1 MAYHLDELLSPF
13 AVERLR
19 ASLKNGDEWLSSAPS
34 RLVDEAH
41 RFDVVPTAAQWGG
54 NRSVACRGIRPD
66 GTEVVVKVSA
76 YPGTTRR
83 ETHSLAVLSASG
95 RVPDVVAADPAAE
108 VLITRLIP
116 SVTPLSEVEEVRSEA
131 SALADLLRVVHS
143 CDSALLPADLSIP
156 FRLAAAWQAASAW
169 RHAPRLDLARAAE
182 FLELLGPSEEVS
194 LHGDLVPANVLR
206 SASGELF
213 LVDPQA
219 SAGDPASAVASWG
232 LLRGNGDEL
241 GWRAGGGAIRR
252 ALVLGSLLSLDHER
266 VLAHLAFQALELACR
281 QASWEQWEWAAES
294 IELYRRTREALS

>member
-1 MAYHLDELLSPF
+1 MAYRLDELLSPF
-13 AVERLR
+13 AIERLR
-19 ASLKNGDEWLSSAPS
+19 ASLTYGDDWLRNAPS

-41 RFDVVPTAAQWGG
+41 RFDVVPTAPQWGG

-66 GTEVVVKVSA
+66 GTEVVVKLSA
-76 YPGTTRR
+76 YKGTTRR
-83 ETHSLAVLSASG
+83 ETHSLAVLAPSA
-95 RVPDVVAADPAAE
+95 RVPEVIAADPSAE

-116 SVTPLSEVEEVRSEA
+116 DATPLSEVDEIKTEA
-131 SALADLLRVVHS
+131 AGLAELLRLVHA
-143 CDSALLPADLSIP
+143 CDAELLPSEISIP

-169 RHAPRLDLARAAE
+169 RHAPRIDLARAAE
-182 FLELLGPSEEVS
+182 VLELLPPAPSVA
-194 LHGDLVPANVLR
+194 LHGDLVPANVLK
-206 SASGELF
+206 SSSGVMY

-219 SAGDPASAVASWG
+219 SAGDPAAAAASWG

-294 IELYRRTREALS
+294 IELYRRARAALA